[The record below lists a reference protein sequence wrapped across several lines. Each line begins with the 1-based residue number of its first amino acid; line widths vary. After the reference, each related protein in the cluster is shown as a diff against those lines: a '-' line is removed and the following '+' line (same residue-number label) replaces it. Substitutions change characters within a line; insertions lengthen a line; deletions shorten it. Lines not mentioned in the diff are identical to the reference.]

1 MFVLPPVSSLTYQ
14 ALICW
19 GGVVAGDFTDNAPS
33 GSFAPPVSP
42 HHTIPYSIIRYYTLP
57 NLTIIIPY
65 LTLPYHSNSM
75 PCHTIPYHEV
85 ILHRQR
91 VNWAQPAS
99 HLIITTVT
107 PSSSSSSPTWRTF
120 LNGPHVAQCCAH
132 LGFSSMEFWILC
144 FGSINFCL
152 SPWSWSYISLSFSSL
167 MKSVHAFPPPP
178 PPPPQFN
185 LTMHPPSGS
194 FAAVSIAA
202 KSPVRPL
209 ITKVT
214 RLLPLNHDWDITP
227 LPYLT
232 LSHPA

>member
-1 MFVLPPVSSLTYQ
+1 MGRRTWLY
-14 ALICW
+14 
-19 GGVVAGDFTDNAPS
+19 
-33 GSFAPPVSP
+33 
-42 HHTIPYSIIRYYTLP
+42 
-57 NLTIIIPY
+57 
-65 LTLPYHSNSM
+65 
-75 PCHTIPYHEV
+75 HTIPYHEV

-107 PSSSSSSPTWRTF
+107 PSSSSSPTWRTF

-178 PPPPQFN
+178 PPHPQFN

-202 KSPVRPL
+202 KSPVSPL

-214 RLLPLNHDWDITP
+214 RLLPLNHDWDIT
-227 LPYLT
+227 LHL
-232 LSHPA
+232 LHLLCLLHRLHLLHLLHHLLLLNSHPAH